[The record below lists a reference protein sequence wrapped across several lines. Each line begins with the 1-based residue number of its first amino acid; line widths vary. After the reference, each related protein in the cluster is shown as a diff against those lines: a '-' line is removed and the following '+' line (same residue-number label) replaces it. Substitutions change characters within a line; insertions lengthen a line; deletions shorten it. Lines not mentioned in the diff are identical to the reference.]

1 MDYLEKSSL
10 ALSMGSCLS
19 TCDGA
24 ADNLPRRPL
33 EKEALEALETEANKD
48 EQLACLPCRM
58 CVNGSSDIASI
69 YSQQGKKGVNQD
81 CMVVW
86 EDFGSREDIVFC
98 GVFDGHGPYGHL
110 VSKRVRD
117 SLPSTLID
125 QWHELI
131 SEESSFSKGELSE
144 DPGKDSESKLKDD
157 SCSCKDESQMFA
169 IWKESHLRAFKV
181 MDKELKL
188 HPTLDCFCS
197 GTTAVTVVKQGQD
210 LAISN
215 VGDSRA
221 ILGTMSPDNRLMAV
235 QLTVDLKPNLP
246 KEEERIRQCGGRV
259 FALEDEPE
267 VHRVWLP
274 DDDSPGLAMARAFGD
289 FCLKDFG
296 VIAVPEVTYRRLTNE
311 DQFIVLATDGVWD
324 VLSNQ
329 EVVSIVSSAPS
340 RVTAAKVV
348 VDTAVR
354 AWKRKF
360 PTSRADDCA
369 AVCLYVDSK
378 SLVSPLAND
387 NCDDLRLKDVNA
399 KEIQEVCDAS
409 KNNAEIIGT
418 STNNTDSQQKT
429 ENLSEEER
437 HDGKDA
443 RRSLAECIATDQ
455 WSALD
460 GLTRVNSLLSLP
472 RFMMGYKKDDG
483 SKRRRRRLC

>member
-1 MDYLEKSSL
+1 VDCLENGSL

-19 TCDGA
+19 TCDEVA
-24 ADNLPRRPL
+24 HTLPRRQPL
-33 EKEALEALETEANKD
+33 EKEALEALETEAKKD
-48 EQLACLPCRM
+48 EQLACLPRRM
-58 CVNGSSDIASI
+58 CVNGSSHIVSI

-86 EDFGSREDIVFC
+86 EGFGSREDTVFC

-110 VSKRVRD
+110 VSRRVRD

-125 QWHELI
+125 QWQELI
-131 SEESSFSKGELSE
+131 SEESSFSKGSLSE
-144 DPGKDSESKLKDD
+144 DPDEESESKLKDD
-157 SCSCKDESQMFA
+157 SGSCKDELQMFA

-210 LAISN
+210 LAIAN

-221 ILGTMSPDNRLMAV
+221 ILGTMSDDNRLMAV

-259 FALEDEPE
+259 FSLEDEPE

-289 FCLKDFG
+289 LCLKDFG
-296 VIAVPEVTYRRLTNE
+296 VIAVPEVTYRRLTNR

-348 VDTAVR
+348 VETAVR

-369 AVCLYVDSK
+369 AVCLYVDSE
-378 SLVSPLAND
+378 SFVSLAND
-387 NCDDLRLKDVNA
+387 NSDDLTLKDVNV
-399 KEIQEVCDAS
+399 KEIQEVCNAS
-409 KNNAEIIGT
+409 KNNAESIAT
-418 STNNTDSQQKT
+418 STNNTDSQKQS
-429 ENLSEEER
+429 ENLSEEDR

-443 RRSLAECIATDQ
+443 PRSLGECIATDE

-472 RFMMGYKKDDG
+472 RFMMGYRKDDG

>member
-1 MDYLEKSSL
+1 MDCLENSSL
-10 ALSMGSCLS
+10 VLSMGSCLS
-19 TCDGA
+19 TCDEV
-24 ADNLPRRPL
+24 NHTLPRRRPL
-33 EKEALEALETEANKD
+33 EKEALEALETEAKKD
-48 EQLACLPCRM
+48 EQLACLPRRM
-58 CVNGSSDIASI
+58 CVNGSSDVASI

-86 EDFGSREDIVFC
+86 EDFGSREDTVFC

-110 VSKRVRD
+110 VSRRVRD

-131 SEESSFSKGELSE
+131 SEESSFPKGDLLE
-144 DPGKDSESKLKDD
+144 DPDKESESKLKDD
-157 SCSCKDESQMFA
+157 SGSCKDEPQMFA
-169 IWKESHLRAFKV
+169 IWKESHLRAFKF

-188 HPTLDCFCS
+188 HPALDCFCS
-197 GTTAVTVVKQGQD
+197 GTTAVTIVKQGQE
-210 LAISN
+210 LVIAN

-221 ILGTMSPDNRLMAV
+221 IMGTMTDDKRLMAV

-246 KEEERIRQCGGRV
+246 KEEERISQCGGRV
-259 FALEDEPE
+259 YALEDEPE

-289 FCLKDFG
+289 LCLKDFG
-296 VIAVPEVTYRRLTNE
+296 VIAVPEVTYRRLTNR

-340 RVTAAKVV
+340 RATAAKVV
-348 VDTAVR
+348 VETAVR

-369 AVCLYVDSK
+369 VVCLYVDSE
-378 SLVSPLAND
+378 SFLSPLANV
-387 NCDDLRLKDVNA
+387 NSDDLTLKDVNV
-399 KEIQEVCDAS
+399 KEIQEVSDAS
-409 KNNAEIIGT
+409 RNNAECIAT
-418 STNNTDSQQKT
+418 STNNTDSEKLLDK
-429 ENLSEEER
+429 ES
-437 HDGKDA
+437 HDDKDA
-443 RRSLAECIATDQ
+443 RRSLGECIATDE

-460 GLTRVNSLLSLP
+460 GLTRANSLLSLP
-472 RFMMGYKKDDG
+472 RFMMGYRKDDG